1 MHFTKKNSFE
11 KRIELKNKLKQQ
23 KILKFPGAYNPL
35 TAKLIAEI
43 GFEGIYISGGVMA
56 NDLGIPDIGL
66 TTLKEVSYRANQIS
80 RVTDLPA
87 IVDADTGFG
96 DCKKTIETFE
106 NLGLSGCHI
115 EDQIDQKRCGHLDN
129 KEIISSATMVNKIK
143 TAVKAKK
150 DKNFLVIART
160 DANSVEGLKKT
171 IEIFEQLGLSGCHI
185 EDQIDE
191 KRCGHLDNKEIIP
204 SATMVNKIKTA
215 VKAKKDKNFLVIA
228 RTDANSVEGI
238 KKTIN
243 RVKAYE
249 DAGADII
256 FPEAMKDEK
265 EFEQIRKNSKA
276 NLLANMTEFGKS
288 KLLSANELENLG
300 YNIVIYPV
308 TTQRLAMKS
317 VEDGLRT
324 IMNDGHQNNIIDKM
338 QTRKRLY
345 ELVEYEKYNTPDK
358 KITDFKTDGHE

>member
-1 MHFTKKNSFE
+1 MHFTKRCSSE
-11 KRIELKNKLKQQ
+11 KRIELKNKLKKQ

-35 TAKLIAEI
+35 TAKLITQI
-43 GFEGIYISGGVMA
+43 GFDGIYISGAVMA
-56 NDLGIPDIGL
+56 NDLGIPDIGI

-80 RVTDLPA
+80 RVTDLPS

-106 NLGLSGCHI
+106 
-115 EDQIDQKRCGHLDN
+115 
-129 KEIISSATMVNKIK
+129 
-143 TAVKAKK
+143 
-150 DKNFLVIART
+150 
-160 DANSVEGLKKT
+160 
-171 IEIFEQLGLSGCHI
+171 QLGLSGCHV

-191 KRCGHLDNKEIIP
+191 KRCGHLDNKKIIP
-204 SATMVNKIKTA
+204 LAKMTNKIKTA
-215 VKAKKDKNFLVIA
+215 VNAKKDKNFLIIA
-228 RTDANSVEGI
+228 RTDANSAEGI
-238 KKTIN
+238 IKTID
-243 RVKAYE
+243 RAKAYE

-265 EFEQIRKNSKA
+265 EFELIRKNLKV

-288 KLLSANELENLG
+288 KLLSTNELENLG

-345 ELVEYEKYNTPDK
+345 DLVDYEKYNTPDK